1 MARSIVLRCALA
13 GAMAALVLVALPA
26 QAQWKWR
33 DGAGHVQYSDLPPP
47 SGTPEKDILGRP
59 AAQQRRAAAGAAAAP
74 LPTSA
79 PSAAAAASGGLAPRT
94 VEPELEAKRKQAEAE
109 QAAKKKADDERNAA
123 ARADNCKRAKGQIQ
137 TLESGVRLARTNDKG
152 EREILDDA
160 QRDAEMKRTRD
171 VVAADCK

>member
-1 MARSIVLRCALA
+1 MARSIVPRCALA

-33 DGAGHVQYSDLPPP
+33 DAAGHVQYSDLPPP
-47 SGTPEKDILGRP
+47 SGTPDKDILGRP
-59 AAQQRRAAAGAAAAP
+59 AAQNR
-74 LPTSA
+74 
-79 PSAAAAASGGLAPRT
+79 AAAAAAAQLPASAASAPRAAASALAPRT

-109 QAAKKKADDERNAA
+109 LAAKKKADDEHNAA
-123 ARADNCKRAKGQIQ
+123 ARADNCKRAKSQMQ